1 MLATPTTPDR
11 NTAENRQQTGLAL
24 APLMTQA
31 EIVRSM
37 LIECGD
43 LVVEAVRAGDQQEAD
58 RLLRRR
64 DSLLTHLGALDA
76 EDNLRAA

>member
-1 MLATPTTPDR
+1 
-11 NTAENRQQTGLAL
+11 
-24 APLMTQA
+24 MTQA
-31 EIVRSM
+31 EVIRSL

-43 LVVEAVRAGDQQEAD
+43 LVSEAVRIGDRQEAD
-58 RLLRRR
+58 RLLQRR